1 MPMFRLKAVYYLL
14 LFYHRLCYYSIV
26 IVSLQDSRPGLALLK
41 LIILD
46 KRRSPRVD
54 APSTPSLTLQ
64 AAPILFSIS
73 TFVESSFS

>member
-1 MPMFRLKAVYYLL
+1 MFRLKAVYYLL
-14 LFYHRLCYYSIV
+14 LFRHRLCYYSIV